1 MDKHNTFGGAMSG
14 EQNFYLTGELSQ
26 HLLTSDDKYKD
37 LLLQWKGSVFILCLF
52 FYGNFEHYLS
62 SSSINVF
69 SKLVEYISKAARPD
83 SVDMI
88 FCLELQLEAL

>member
-1 MDKHNTFGGAMSG
+1 M
-14 EQNFYLTGELSQ
+14 
-26 HLLTSDDKYKD
+26 
-37 LLLQWKGSVFILCLF
+37 FIF
-52 FYGNFEHYLS
+52 VGNFEHYLS
-62 SSSINVF
+62 STSINVF